1 MQLHQIKPTTKRK
14 KDKRVGRGGK
24 KGTFS
29 GKGVKGQK
37 SRAGRKLV
45 PSIRGIIKKYHKLKG
60 YRVNAI
66 DKGIA
71 VVNLNL
77 INNKYA
83 ANEIVSPE
91 TLLEKGLIRKEAG
104 KLPVVKILSDGEI
117 SKPLVFKGCQY
128 SKTTEEKIKKSEGKI

>member
-45 PSIRGIIKKYHKLKG
+45 PSIRGIIKKYHKLRG
-60 YRVNAI
+60 YRFNAVG
-66 DKGIA
+66 DAIA
-71 VVNLNL
+71 IINLDL
-77 INNKYA
+77 INHKYNK
-83 ANEIVSPE
+83 NEVVSPE
-91 TLLEKGLIRKEAG
+91 TLLEKGLVRKISG
-104 KLPVVKILSDGEI
+104 KVPAVKILSDGELE
-117 SKPLVFKGCQY
+117 KPLMFKGCSY
-128 SKTTEEKIKKSEGKI
+128 SKTAEEKIKKSGGKI